1 MPDPLATAVA
11 RFRLADEAVAKTRVA
26 AKQQVE
32 AAKARREA
40 ARDDLA
46 VEIAEAAREGR
57 RQRDIVAVTG
67 LSRERVRQICR
78 SAGVEAD

>member
-1 MPDPLATAVA
+1 MPDPLATAVV
-11 RFRLADEAVAKTRVA
+11 RLRLADEAVAKARVA
-26 AKQQVE
+26 AKQLVE
-32 AAKARREA
+32 AAKVRREA

-46 VEIAEAAREGR
+46 VQIAEAAREGR